1 MAKTGDL
8 ERSQKA
14 VALAPALLV
23 AGAAL
28 AAAII
33 SLAHLAM
40 DSPEAETGRER
51 PAAVSPAPGPGT
63 PAGPRHSP
71 AGARG

>member
-40 DSPEAETGRER
+40 DSPEAETGQER
-51 PAAVSPAPGPGT
+51 PAAVSPGPARGT
-63 PAGPRHSP
+63 PAGPRHTP
-71 AGARG
+71 TGVRG